1 MLVNKTLLNK
11 MTKEELID
19 LILENQN
26 KETTSREFVL
36 YSYLTMRGEKVKKCS
51 INLSLNGNI
60 LVVKHRYLTP
70 TGYGDNGLGGI
81 EEIVLNK
88 TQLDFLKKNTFKDFM
103 IKFFDYKEH
112 LNNGLEAPY
121 KSSLFDSLKRFQHLV

>member
-26 KETTSREFVL
+26 NETQSREFVL
-36 YSYLTMRGEKVKKCS
+36 YSYLTMRGEKVKKYF
-51 INLSLNGNI
+51 INLNLNGNI
-60 LVVKHRYLTP
+60 LVIKHRYLTP
-70 TGYGDNGLGGI
+70 TGYGDNGLGGM
-81 EEIVLNK
+81 EEIVLTK

-112 LNNGLEAPY
+112 LNNGLETPY
-121 KSSLFDSLKRFQHLV
+121 KSSLFDSLKRF